1 MTSPKPIFLIMIV
14 ACLSLAL
21 LTGCVSKGKY
31 NGVVQELDQMTQ
43 ERDKLAAQKDVTTE
57 ERDDL
62 AVVAADQEAELNAMQ
77 ADYDRLIAMFAM
89 EIESND
95 LKVKMLVNG
104 IELAIPSDVL
114 YASGEAKATVGG
126 EGMDQAKK
134 IAEFLA
140 ATEYFISVVGHTDN
154 QQPSAKLAERF
165 PTNWDLA
172 AARASNAVKFFVTQG
187 VEPTRIVATSRGE
200 FDPVAT
206 NDTPEGRAQNRRI
219 QIILRKLPE

>member
-1 MTSPKPIFLIMIV
+1 MTSPKPIFLLV

-21 LTGCVSKGKY
+21 LAGCVSKGKY
-31 NGVVQELDQMTQ
+31 NGVVQELDEMTQ
-43 ERDKLAAQKDVTTE
+43 ERDQLAAQNAMTTG
-57 ERDDL
+57 ERDEL
-62 AVVAADQEAELNAMQ
+62 AVVAATQEAELAAMQ
-77 ADYDRLIAMFAM
+77 ADYDRLISMFAM
-89 EIESND
+89 EIESNN

-114 YASGEAKATVGG
+114 YASGSAEATIGD
-126 EGMDQAKK
+126 EGREQAMK

-154 QQPSAKLAERF
+154 QQPSAALAERF
-165 PTNWDLA
+165 PSNWDLA
-172 AARASNAVKFFVTQG
+172 SARASRAVKFFITQG

-200 FDPVAT
+200 FDPIAT